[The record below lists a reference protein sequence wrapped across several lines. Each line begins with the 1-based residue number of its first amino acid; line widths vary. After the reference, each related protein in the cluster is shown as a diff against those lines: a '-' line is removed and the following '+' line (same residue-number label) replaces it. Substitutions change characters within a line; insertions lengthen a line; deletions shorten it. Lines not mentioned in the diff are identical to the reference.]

1 MHGRFVGDFVALRDQ
16 FRQAPGLPFAQALS
30 AERIAGLLDEGKV
43 VYRDRVYN
51 PCVTLW
57 TFLSQVLSA
66 DQSCT
71 AAVARLIAFR
81 TAHGRPPCSA
91 DNSSYCQARQRLPA
105 ALSPRLVRDTGADL
119 HRRAPA
125 SWRVQG
131 RPVKIIDGSTV
142 SMPDTPALD
151 AAFGKPRNQR
161 GLSGFPVARMVVLLC
176 LATGAV
182 LDAAIGRY
190 RGQRSGELTLFRA
203 LNDPFRPGDIVLGD
217 RLFCTYFDIAR
228 LRGRGVD
235 VVFRSNAARR
245 VDFRRGRRLGHDD
258 HVVTWKKPTACPD
271 WLSPQEY
278 AALPD
283 ELPIR
288 EVRVRVRGPARLE
301 SLVVVTTLTDPRLFS
316 RRAIAELFRQ
326 RWHAELD
333 LRSIKTVLQ
342 MDVLRGRTPEL
353 VDKEVWM
360 HLLAYNLLRT
370 VMAAAAH
377 RHAVPVRALSFK
389 GAAQLVQA
397 FHHLLLTAPAARLDA
412 VCSDLLRAV
421 VQNRVGD
428 RPNRHEPRKRK
439 RAAKPYPRLK
449 RPRHEER
456 NRLRR
461 NRLT

>member
-1 MHGRFVGDFVALRDQ
+1 
-16 FRQAPGLPFAQALS
+16 
-30 AERIAGLLDEGKV
+30 
-43 VYRDRVYN
+43 
-51 PCVTLW
+51 
-57 TFLSQVLSA
+57 
-66 DQSCT
+66 
-71 AAVARLIAFR
+71 
-81 TAHGRPPCSA
+81 
-91 DNSSYCQARQRLPA
+91 
-105 ALSPRLVRDTGADL
+105 
-119 HRRAPA
+119 
-125 SWRVQG
+125 
-131 RPVKIIDGSTV
+131 
-142 SMPDTPALD
+142 
-151 AAFGKPRNQR
+151 
-161 GLSGFPVARMVVLLC
+161 
-176 LATGAV
+176 
-182 LDAAIGRY
+182 
-190 RGQRSGELTLFRA
+190 
-203 LNDPFRPGDIVLGD
+203 
-217 RLFCTYFDIAR
+217 
-228 LRGRGVD
+228 
-235 VVFRSNAARR
+235 
-245 VDFRRGRRLGHDD
+245 LGHDD